1 MMKWLVLA
9 FIGIPA
15 LEFYLLIQMGLS
27 IGAFETFLLIIATGI
42 VGAALA
48 RQQGMAVLQQIQDT
62 MAAGQLPTLSLIEGA
77 CVLLCGALLVTPG
90 MVTDVF
96 GVLVMLP
103 FGRRPLA
110 RWILNQ
116 VQAKMVTTNQ
126 SPFGASR
133 VVIDM
138 EPNPHARPTHETK
151 ASLE

>member
-15 LEFYLLIQMGLS
+15 LEFYLLIQMGLT
-27 IGAFETFLLIIATGI
+27 IGAFETFLLIVATGI

-62 MAAGQLPTLSLIEGA
+62 MAVGQLPTLSLIEGA

-110 RWILNQ
+110 RWILKQ
-116 VQAKMVTTNQ
+116 VQAKMVTTQQ
-126 SPFGASR
+126 SPFHASR

-138 EPNPHARPTHETK
+138 APDSRRDSEQETK